1 MRLSDL
7 LFKFDQSSI
16 LFQILDNAKNNSD
29 AYVTVKEKENGFF
42 VEPTN
47 LFIEVF
53 KAQKIDITIK
63 SDFSLKSGQCGC
75 LQFLKQHSC
84 IHLTAIYAFG
94 LALINRA
101 EFDKEVGKY
110 ERKKQGAFH
119 QAILEKL
126 ADDIKVSNP
135 YFGQI
140 HLIPVIEENDS
151 QSYVLSLKIGF
162 DKDYVVKSI
171 KEFIDIT
178 ENNIE
183 YTYGQKLTFRHSYE
197 CFDKISKQFYDFL
210 ETIAQDDTDKSIV
223 INKAQVLRIFEIYTN
238 NVIFYKQRNKDK
250 AYARFIY
257 PTTMASIKLDD
268 NYLSIVSPDNSEL
281 LLSGINNAYFI
292 DQDNIYLYSYKSRTE
307 SRLYNYLFKVNG
319 SLIIDVDSN
328 KFISEVLP
336 LIKKDISIDN
346 EFYNKYPIPDISVN
360 SYLSYVDN
368 IMYLNPKISCD
379 EPSRKSPYLKQLL
392 DGYFKTV
399 EGYQFVRN
407 KDRKYII
414 EDLGLQYKFLTD
426 DLSNLKSFGNVYFD
440 EDMKAVKTKKSTKTR
455 VSISYNVGLL
465 EFKFSN
471 GELSEEDIQAM
482 LKAYHEKK
490 KFIKLKD
497 NTILEIDEESAKEI
511 DDFME
516 DFNISIRDL
525 NKPISKPLNYLL
537 KLVNGGD
544 PMVDMD
550 NDIIRIIKEIQNY
563 KKSKYLPNAPLNDIL
578 RNYQIEG
585 YRWLKTLSNFGF
597 GGILADDMGLGKT
610 LEVISFLE
618 SDDKAMPSLI
628 VCPMS
633 LVYNW
638 EIECEKW
645 KYQAPV
651 KLIIGPSDIRE
662 EMINNIKPDEKIL
675 YITSYDSLRR
685 DMNIYKERFRFVIA
699 DEAQFIKN
707 QFAQKSE
714 AIKSIKSEINF
725 ALTGTPI
732 ENGLADLWSI
742 FDFLMPGYL
751 SNYSHFKSRYE
762 SLIVHDDDEALNN
775 LKKRV
780 SPFILRRT
788 KKDVLKDLP
797 DKIEDYYYC
806 KMEDK
811 QKEVYDIY
819 VEKLKDDLKNGGN
832 NVLALLTR
840 LRQICITPELILQEP
855 FENTKIN
862 MAVDLIKS
870 SIEAGHRILVFSQFA
885 QSFPIISKELD
896 NMGIKHF
903 ILDGQTKAKV
913 RMEMV
918 SEFNSNDDIKVF
930 IISLKAGGTGLNLV
944 GADMVIH
951 LDPWWNSSA
960 EAQATDRA
968 YRIGQEKNVTVIKL
982 ICKNT
987 IEEKVVKLQGIKK
1000 ELAESIV
1007 VSDDA
1012 KKPFKLTRND
1022 ILELL
1027 E

>member
-7 LFKFDQSSI
+7 LFKYDTNSNLGLILENAAINPDSYITLEEKETGYLIKTKDLFNEVFKSSKI
-16 LFQILDNAKNNSD
+16 ECTIKPDYSLKSANCGCYQFIKQHTCIHLVALYAIGLSKINKDEFEKEVSKYKRMKDAALHHAILDNLS
-29 AYVTVKEKENGFF
+29 Y
-42 VEPTN
+42 
-47 LFIEVF
+47 
-53 KAQKIDITIK
+53 
-63 SDFSLKSGQCGC
+63 
-75 LQFLKQHSC
+75 
-84 IHLTAIYAFG
+84 
-94 LALINRA
+94 
-101 EFDKEVGKY
+101 
-110 ERKKQGAFH
+110 
-119 QAILEKL
+119 
-126 ADDIKVSNP
+126 DIKAANP

-140 HLIPVIEENDS
+140 HLIPVIEERDKDYS
-151 QSYVLSLKIGF
+151 LSLKIGY

-171 KEFIDIT
+171 REFIEIT

-183 YTYGQKLTFRHSYE
+183 YSYGQKLTFKHSYE
-197 CFDKISKQFYDFL
+197 CFDRISKIFYDFL
-210 ETIAQDDTDKSIV
+210 ETISTTETDKSV
-223 INKAQVLRIFEIYTN
+223 IIKKPQVLRMFEIYDN
-238 NVIFYKQRNKDK
+238 SVIFYKEKNCDK
-250 AYARFIY
+250 AYARFISH
-257 PTTMASIKLDD
+257 TTESSIVLDD
-268 NYLSIVSPDNSEL
+268 KNLTISSPLESKL
-281 LLSGINNAYFI
+281 LLCGVNNAYFL
-292 DQDNIYLYSYKSRTE
+292 DNDNIYAYSYKNRNE
-307 SRLYNYLFKVNG
+307 GRLYNYLYKVKG
-319 SLIIDVDSN
+319 SLMIDNDSN
-328 KFISEVLP
+328 KFISELLP
-336 LIKKDISIDN
+336 LIKNDIKIDN
-346 EFYNKYPIPDISVN
+346 TFYDKYPIPNISIN
-360 SYLSYVDN
+360 SYFSYQNGV
-368 IMYLNPKISCD
+368 IVLTPKISCD
-379 EPSRKSPYLKQLL
+379 ELAKKSPYLKQLL
-392 DGYFKTV
+392 DGYFSTV
-399 EGYQFVRN
+399 EEYQFVRN
-407 KDRKYII
+407 KEKKFVI
-414 EDLGLQYKFLTD
+414 EEIGLQFKFLTN
-426 DLSNLKSFGNVYFD
+426 DLSNIKSFGNVFFD
-440 EDMKAVKTKKSTKTR
+440 ENMKNIKTKKSTKTR
-455 VSISYNVGLL
+455 ISISYNVGLL

-471 GELSEEDIQAM
+471 GELSEEEIQAM

-497 NTILEIDEESAKEI
+497 NSILEIDEEDAKEI
-511 DDFME
+511 YDFLE
-516 DFNISIRDL
+516 DFNINIKDIS
-525 NKPISKPLNYLL
+525 KPISKPLNYLL
-537 KLVNGGD
+537 KLVNGD
-544 PMVDMD
+544 DDMVDMD
-550 NDIIRIIKEIQNY
+550 DDIIKIIKEIQNY
-563 KKSKYLPNAPLNDIL
+563 KKNNFVITPKFDGVL
-578 RNYQIEG
+578 RTYQEDG
-585 YRWLKTLSNFGF
+585 YRWLKTLSKFGF

-610 LEVISFLE
+610 LEIISFLE
-618 SDDKAMPSLI
+618 SDEKNMPSLI

-645 KYQAPV
+645 NYSSPV
-651 KLIIGPSDIRE
+651 KLIIGTSDSRE
-662 EMINNIKPDEKIL
+662 EIINNIDASKKVL

-685 DMNIYKERFRFVIA
+685 DAQIYKERFRFVIA

-762 SLIVHDDDEALNN
+762 ALIVHEDEQALTS

-811 QKEVYDIY
+811 QKEVYDLY
-819 VEKLKDDLKNGGN
+819 VNMLKDDLKAGGN

-870 SIEAGHRILVFSQFA
+870 SIEGGHRILVFSQFA
-885 QSFPIISKELD
+885 QSFAIISKELD
-896 NMGIKHF
+896 KMGIKHF

-918 SEFNSNDDIKVF
+918 EEFNANTDIKVF

-987 IEEKVVKLQGIKK
+987 IEEKVVKLQNIKK

-1012 KKPFKLTRND
+1012 KKPFKFTKKD
-1022 ILELL
+1022 ILDLL
-1027 E
+1027 D